1 GYTESVVTRIASLL
15 VALVMAGAP
24 VAREI
29 CQITCHSAATQSAA
43 AHVCHEQSGASH
55 HVLAQHGACDH
66 EAEITAPG
74 VAGRQSHGDGCD
86 PPLAPAITSAAFV
99 QDHASIS
106 PPLVTS
112 RDRVTTP
119 FATPLR
125 I

>member
-1 GYTESVVTRIASLL
+1 L

-119 FATPLR
+119 FTTPLR